1 MTRLR
6 SLLAIAALMM
16 LSAQAAWAQQRR
28 VTGHVVGPAGEPIS
42 SAQIQVQGTTIRATA
57 TGDGAYSIPLP
68 DGPQTLVVRRLGYKV
83 TTVAVAAGATT
94 ADIKMDKDVLQL
106 DKMVV
111 TGVATTVSSQNAANA
126 VAVVSAQDLNN
137 APAQTIESD
146 LQGKIPGA
154 VITTN
159 SGAPGGGSQVQL
171 RGATSIN
178 ASSSPLYV
186 VDGVL
191 VSNDA
196 IGSGL
201 NSITNAGGGITNRQD
216 QPVNRIADLDPNE
229 IESIEVLK
237 GASAGAIYGSKAS
250 NGVIVITTKHGQAG
264 APKVNFT
271 QRYGQYTI
279 SHKLGFR
286 CFHSAAEAQDWW
298 TNTMGGG
305 GSPPVAWQPVCHD
318 FEKEF
323 YGGNPGSYETDLS
336 VNGGSAN
343 TTYYMGG
350 SASRD
355 NAIQRNTYYQKQLV
369 TANIGQLI
377 GSRINL
383 RSNNQFIHT
392 LTDRGISG
400 NDNNPVVS
408 PGDIFSVTPTW
419 VDLGHTVNGVYPT
432 NPFEGD
438 LANPFQTAALVKI
451 PEDVYRYIGSVNTNV
466 SAYSS
471 DRQTLDFTLIAG
483 IDAFQYNTH
492 LYSPPDVYWESA
504 DGLPGTI
511 VTNKTNSTY
520 ANVNLSGAHKLI
532 TNRFTA
538 TTSFGLRQ
546 ERRQSDAVYN
556 RGQDIPAGVTNVN
569 YGVQQ
574 SLTENQFLVKDFAYY
589 AQEEFL
595 TLHDRLFLTAAI
607 NAERSSVNGNDKKFY
622 LYPKYAASYRVPWL
636 PKYTNDLKIRVAY
649 GKAGNQPN
657 YGSKFTSLPIGVYGG
672 QLGATPSGTAGN
684 PNIKPET
691 STETEAGLDAQFLD
705 GRVALSATYFNKRV
719 TDLILSA
726 AVAPSTGYGTKI
738 LNGGAMRNTGTEY
751 ALSMTPIDRGKFT
764 WVSRTTFAN
773 VWSRVTHLD
782 VPCFV
787 PGGVSFSLRFG
798 QPWVCTG
805 QSVTTLQVYN
815 GWDSTFSGGTFVS
828 RARHKTYLESAPK
841 YTMGFSNELDYG
853 NFRLTSLF
861 DYRRGG
867 YAVDL
872 TGLFVDPTSI
882 LSDTAMTNA
891 RLTRYIQGYGAYVEP
906 AGFVKLRELTLS
918 YLLPQKWTT
927 RLIGG
932 DHSLRVEVS
941 GRNLATW
948 TKYKGYDPE
957 VSNFS
962 NANLGRFQDVAPYPP
977 SRSVFFSVIANF

>member
-6 SLLAIAALMM
+6 YVLAIAALMTFT
-16 LSAQAAWAQQRR
+16 AHDAWAQQRR

-57 TGDGAYSIPLP
+57 AGDGSYSIPVP
-68 DGPQTLVVRRLGYKV
+68 DGEQTLVARRLGYRL
-83 TTVAVAAGATT
+83 TTVTVAAGAST
-94 ADIKMDKDVLQL
+94 ADIKMEKDVLQL

-111 TGVATTVSSQNAANA
+111 TGVATSISSQNAANA

-137 APAQTIESD
+137 ARAQTIESD

-154 VITTN
+154 VISTN
-159 SGAPGGGSQVQL
+159 SGAPGGGSQIQL

-186 VDGVL
+186 VDGVV
-191 VSNDA
+191 VSNAA

-201 NSITNAGGGITNRQD
+201 NSITNAGGGITNVQD
-216 QPVNRIADLDPNE
+216 QPVNRIADLNPNE

-237 GASAGAIYGSKAS
+237 GASAGAIYGSAAS

-264 APKVNFT
+264 APKVSFT

-279 SHKLGFR
+279 SNKLNFR
-286 CFHSAAEAQDWW
+286 CFKSDAEAQDWW
-298 TNTMGGG
+298 TNVMGGSG
-305 GSPPVAWQPVCHD
+305 APPVPWQPVCHD

-323 YGGNPGSYETDLS
+323 YGGNPASYETDLS
-336 VNGGSAN
+336 VNGGSAS

-355 NAIQRNTYYQKQLV
+355 NAIQRSTYYQKQSI
-369 TANIGQLI
+369 TANVGQLL
-377 GSRINL
+377 GSRVNL

-419 VDLGHTVNGVYPT
+419 VDLAHTTNGVYPT

-438 LANPFQTAALVKI
+438 LANPFQDAALIKN
-451 PEDVYRYIGSVNTNV
+451 PEDVYRYIGSVNTNI
-466 SAYSS
+466 SAYTS

-483 IDAFQYNTH
+483 IDAYQYNSH
-492 LYSPPDVYWESA
+492 LYSPPDAYFESA

-511 VTNKTNSTY
+511 VTNKTNSTF

-532 TNRFTA
+532 TDRFTA

-546 ERRQSDAVYN
+546 ARRQSDAVYN

-595 TLHDRLFLTAAI
+595 TLKDRLFLTAAL
-607 NAERSSVNGNDKKFY
+607 NAERSSVNGDDKKFY
-622 LYPKYAASYRVPWL
+622 LYPKYAASYRLPWL
-636 PKYTNDLKIRVAY
+636 PKYTNDLKVRVAY

-657 YGSKFTSLPIGVYGG
+657 YGSKFTSLPIGVYDGN
-672 QLGATPSGTAGN
+672 LGATPSGTAGN
-684 PNIKPET
+684 PTIKPET
-691 STETEAGLDAQFLD
+691 STETEAGVDAQFLN
-705 GRVALSATYFNKRV
+705 GRVALTATYFNKRV

-726 AVAPSTGYGTKI
+726 RVAPSTGYTTKI
-738 LNGGAMRNTGTEY
+738 LNGGSMRNTGTEY
-751 ALSMTPIDRGKFT
+751 ALSMTPIDRGQFT

-798 QPWVCTG
+798 QPYVCTG

-828 RARHKTYLESAPK
+828 RARHVSYFEGAPK
-841 YTMGFSNELDYG
+841 YTMGFSNEFDYG
-853 NFRLTSLF
+853 NFRLTTLF

-872 TGLFVDPTSI
+872 TGLFVDPTQI
-882 LSDTAMTNA
+882 LADTALNNA
-891 RLTRYIQGYGAYVEP
+891 RLGRYIQGYGAYVEP

-918 YLLPQKWTT
+918 YQLPQSLTSRYIGAGRDL
-927 RLIGG
+927 RLE
-932 DHSLRVEVS
+932 LS

-957 VSNFS
+957 VSNFG
-962 NANLGRFQDVAPYPP
+962 NTNLGRFQDVAPYPP

>member
-1 MTRLR
+1 MKFRFLV
-6 SLLAIAALMM
+6 LASACVA
-16 LSAQAAWAQQRR
+16 LSAHDAWAQRR
-28 VTGHVVGPAGEPIS
+28 VTGHVVGPAGEPIG
-42 SAQIQVQGTTIRATA
+42 SAQVRVRGTTFNAITA
-57 TGDGAYSIPLP
+57 GDGSFALTVPN
-68 DGPQTLVVRRLGYKV
+68 GAQTLVARRLGYRV
-83 TTVAVAAGATT
+83 ATVALAADASAIT
-94 ADIKMDKDVLQL
+94 IKMDKDVLEL

-126 VAVVSAQDLNN
+126 VAVVSAADLTN
-137 APAQTIESD
+137 APAQTIETD

-171 RGATSIN
+171 RGVTSIN

-191 VSNDA
+191 VSNEA

-201 NSITNAGGGITNRQD
+201 NSITNAGGGITNVQD

-237 GASAGAIYGSKAS
+237 GPSAGAIYGSKAS
-250 NGVIVITTKHGQAG
+250 NGVIVITTKHGEAG
-264 APKVNFT
+264 APRVSFT
-271 QRYGQYTI
+271 QRYGQYSI
-279 SHKLGFR
+279 SKKLNFR
-286 CFHSAAEAQDWW
+286 CFTSAAEAQDWW
-298 TNTMGGG
+298 TNVMGGAG
-305 GSPPVAWQPVCHD
+305 APPVPWQPVCHD
-318 FEKEF
+318 FEQEF

-336 VNGGSAN
+336 VNGGTAN

-369 TANIGQLI
+369 TANVGQLI
-377 GSRINL
+377 GGRINL

-419 VDLGHTVNGVYPT
+419 VDLAHTVNGVYPT

-438 LANPFQTAALVKI
+438 LANPFQDAALVKN
-451 PEDVYRYIGSVNTNV
+451 PEDVYRYIGSINTNI
-466 SAYSS
+466 SAYNSE
-471 DRQTLDFTLIAG
+471 RQTLDFTVIAG
-483 IDAFQYNTH
+483 IDAFQYNSH
-492 LYSPPDVYWESA
+492 LYSPPDAYFESA

-511 VTNKTNSTY
+511 VTNKTSSTY
-520 ANVNLSGAHKLI
+520 ANLNLSGAHKLI
-532 TNRFTA
+532 TGRFTA

-574 SLTENQFLVKDFAYY
+574 SLLERQFLVKDFAYY

-595 TLHDRLFLTAAI
+595 TLHDRLFLTAAV

-622 LYPKYAASYRVPWL
+622 MYPKYAVSYRLPWL
-636 PKYTNDLKIRVAY
+636 PRYTNDLKLRVAY

-657 YGSKFTSLPIGVYGG
+657 YGSKFTSLPIGVYDGN
-672 QLGATPSGTAGN
+672 LGATPSGTAGN
-684 PNIKPET
+684 PKIKPET
-691 STETEAGLDAQFLD
+691 STETEMGVDAQFLD
-705 GRVALSATYFNKRV
+705 GRVALTATYFNKRV

-726 AVAPSTGYGTKI
+726 AVAPSTGYTTKI
-738 LNGGAMRNTGTEY
+738 LNGGSMRNTGTEY
-751 ALSMTPIDRGKFT
+751 SLSMTPIDRGKFT

-782 VPCFV
+782 VPCFT

-798 QPWVCTG
+798 QPYVCTG
-805 QSVTTLQVYN
+805 RSVTTLQVYN
-815 GWDSTFSGGTFVS
+815 GWDSTFANGSFVS
-828 RARHKTYLESAPK
+828 RTRHITYLESAPK
-841 YTMGFSNELDYG
+841 FTMGFSNEFDYG
-853 NFRLTSLF
+853 NFRLSSLV

-872 TGLFVDPTSI
+872 TGLFVDPTQI
-882 LSDTAMTNA
+882 LADTALNNY
-891 RLTRYIQGYGAYVEP
+891 RLGRYIQGYGAYVEP

-918 YLLPQKWTT
+918 YQLPRSVVT

-932 DHSLRVEVS
+932 GHDLRLEVS

-957 VSNFS
+957 VSNFG
-962 NANLGRFQDVAPYPP
+962 NTDLGRFQDVAPYPP
-977 SRSVFFSVIANF
+977 SRSFFFSVIANF

>member
-6 SLLAIAALMM
+6 SLLAIAALMTF
-16 LSAQAAWAQQRR
+16 SAHGAWAQQQRR
-28 VTGHVVGPAGEPIS
+28 VAGHVVGPAGEPIS

-57 TGDGAYSIPLP
+57 AGDGSYSIPVP
-68 DGPQTLVVRRLGYKV
+68 AGAQTLVARRLGYKV
-83 TTVAVAAGATT
+83 TTVSVADGATT
-94 ADIKMDKDVLQL
+94 ADIKMDRDVLQL

-126 VAVVSAQDLNN
+126 VAVVSAQDLGN

-154 VITTN
+154 VISTN

-186 VDGVL
+186 VDGVV
-191 VSNDA
+191 VSNAA

-201 NSITNAGGGITNRQD
+201 NSITNAGGGITASQD
-216 QPVNRIADLDPNE
+216 QAVNRIADLDPND
-229 IESIEVLK
+229 IQSVEVLK
-237 GASAGAIYGSKAS
+237 GASAGAIYGSAAS

-264 APKVNFT
+264 APKVGFI
-271 QRYGQYTI
+271 QRYGQYSI
-279 SHKLGFR
+279 SNKLNFR

-298 TNTMGGG
+298 TNVMGGAG
-305 GSPPVAWQPVCHD
+305 APPVPWQPTCND
-318 FEKEF
+318 FESQF

-350 SASRD
+350 AASRD
-355 NAIQRNTYYQKQLV
+355 NAIQRSSYYQKQSIM
-369 TANIGQLI
+369 ANIGQLI

-400 NDNNPVVS
+400 NDNSPVVS

-419 VDLGHTVNGVYPT
+419 VNLAQKVNGVYPM
-432 NPFEGD
+432 NPFVSD
-438 LANPFQTAALVKI
+438 NANPFQNAALVKN
-451 PEDVYRYIGSVNTNV
+451 PEDVFRYIGSVNTSL

-483 IDAFQYNTH
+483 LDAYQYNSH
-492 LYSPPDVYWESA
+492 LFSPPDVYFEPA

-511 VTNKTNSTY
+511 VTNKTSSTY
-520 ANVNLSGAHKLI
+520 ANLNLSGAHKLI
-532 TNRFTA
+532 TDRFTA

-546 ERRQSDAVYN
+546 ARRQSDAVYN

-569 YGVQQ
+569 FGVQQ
-574 SLTENQFLVKDFAYY
+574 SLLENQFLVKDFAYY

-607 NAERSSVNGNDKKFY
+607 NAERSSVNGNDNKFY
-622 LYPKYAASYRVPWL
+622 VFPKYAASYRLPWL
-636 PKYTNDLKIRVAY
+636 PKFTNDLKVRVAY
-649 GKAGNQPN
+649 GRAGNQPN
-657 YGSKFTSLPIGVYGG
+657 YGSKFTSLPISVYDG

-691 STETEAGLDAQFLD
+691 STEAEAGLDAQFLD

-726 AVAPSTGYGTKI
+726 AVAPSTGY
-738 LNGGAMRNTGTEY
+738 
-751 ALSMTPIDRGKFT
+751 
-764 WVSRTTFAN
+764 
-773 VWSRVTHLD
+773 
-782 VPCFV
+782 
-787 PGGVSFSLRFG
+787 
-798 QPWVCTG
+798 
-805 QSVTTLQVYN
+805 
-815 GWDSTFSGGTFVS
+815 ST
-828 RARHKTYLESAPK
+828 
-841 YTMGFSNELDYG
+841 
-853 NFRLTSLF
+853 
-861 DYRRGG
+861 
-867 YAVDL
+867 
-872 TGLFVDPTSI
+872 
-882 LSDTAMTNA
+882 
-891 RLTRYIQGYGAYVEP
+891 
-906 AGFVKLRELTLS
+906 
-918 YLLPQKWTT
+918 
-927 RLIGG
+927 
-932 DHSLRVEVS
+932 
-941 GRNLATW
+941 
-948 TKYKGYDPE
+948 
-957 VSNFS
+957 
-962 NANLGRFQDVAPYPP
+962 
-977 SRSVFFSVIANF
+977 